1 MALEEM
7 NNTTCG
13 SGNWGIVIFFLILF
27 WVFTGGF
34 CGNNRFNNSCGYNN
48 YPTDATALGMASLL
62 QSEGA
67 MGRVKHFDLER
78 QATENCGAVTTAIH
92 NMQDH
97 IASAISAGNERL
109 AQQSRLQYDAQ
120 QGEKMFDLKLN
131 TLAQQNRYETQQ
143 ALQAQNYEAKLMAK
157 DATIERMTLA
167 QKMTDQF
174 HALEKQIAEISCN
187 MLVKPNVTG
196 VGAVCPNAGIING
209 LGISN
214 SLSNCCGIA

>member
-34 CGNNRFNNSCGYNN
+34 CGNNRFNNGYGYN
-48 YPTDATALGMASLL
+48 YPTDATALGMASLM

-78 QATENCGAVTTAIH
+78 QATEHCGAVTTAIH
-92 NMQDH
+92 NMQDN
-97 IASAISAGNERL
+97 IASVISAGNDKL

-131 TLAQQNRYETQQ
+131 TLAQQSRYETQA

-167 QKMTDQF
+167 QNMTAQF
-174 HALEKQIAEISCN
+174 HALEKQIAEIGCN

-214 SLSNCCGIA
+214 SFSNGCGIA

>member
-34 CGNNRFNNSCGYNN
+34 CGNNRFNNGYGCNN
-48 YPTDATALGMASLL
+48 YQTDATALGMASLL

-97 IASAISAGNERL
+97 IASTISAGNERL

-167 QKMTDQF
+167 QKMTEQF

-196 VGAVCPNAGIING
+196 VGAVCPNAGILNG